1 MEVPFQL
8 PERSRVLV
16 AGAGGGFDVYCA
28 LPVAL
33 KLKGNGHEVHLA
45 NYSFTNLGA
54 IRGAATTIKNLSCVT
69 GESVLESGDYFPE
82 LHLCRWWQQTFSEQK
97 CVWCYSRVGV
107 RPLAEIFQ
115 YLQTSLDLNAVVILD
130 GGVDGLFIGNEF
142 DLATPSMDA
151 ISIIAASIVQNW
163 TKIYAFT
170 AFGTEGAESRVR
182 HSDALLRISELTA
195 KGSLLG
201 VSALTRR
208 SSTGESFIKAVEFVN
223 KHLPPEKHSVIAG
236 SVVEALKGRFGPSS
250 FNAKT
255 KCSPVWLSA
264 LTFLYWFFDLDA
276 VAKAK
281 PYLHEVLETEA
292 VVDVSDAIERT
303 RKRLGILPRSDIP
316 I

>member
-1 MEVPFQL
+1 MELPFQL
-8 PERSRVLV
+8 PEHSRILV
-16 AGAGGGFDVYCA
+16 AGAGGGFDIYCA

-33 KLKGNGHEVHLA
+33 KLREHGHEVHLA

-54 IRGAATTIKNLSCVT
+54 VRGSTTDLKHLSCIT
-69 GESVLESGDYFPE
+69 SESVLESGDYFPE
-82 LHLCRWWQQTFSEQK
+82 LHLCKWWQRTFSEQK
-97 CVWCYSRVGV
+97 CVWCYSRIGV

-115 YLQTSLDLNAVVILD
+115 HLQATLDLNAIVILD

-151 ISIIAASIVQNW
+151 ISIIAASTIPNW

-170 AFGTEGAESRVR
+170 AFGTEGAESNVR
-182 HSDALLRISELTA
+182 HSDALLRISELTTRD
-195 KGSLLG
+195 SLLG

-208 SSTGESFIKAVEFVN
+208 SNIGKSFIEAVEFVN
-223 KHLPPEKHSVIAG
+223 RQMPSEKQSVIAN
-236 SVVEALKGRFGPSS
+236 SIVEALKGRFGSSS

-255 KCSPVWLSA
+255 KVSPVWLSA
-264 LTFLYWFFDLDA
+264 LTSLYWFFDLDA

-281 PYLHEVLETEA
+281 PYLQEVLETDNIL
-292 VVDVSDAIERT
+292 DVANAIDRT
-303 RKRLGILPRSDIP
+303 RSRLGILPKSDIP